1 MSSSL
6 ANNTSPE
13 FAAKATSIR
22 NQVEPIYRKNF
33 KNFIRMIIHSF
44 AINETFVPALANNT
58 SPEFVAKATS
68 IRNQVEPIYRKN
80 FKNFIRMIIHS
91 FANGS
96 IVTNSSLQFGSNE
109 TIPNNS
115 TVQEILVNETK
126 SNSSLNIIPS
136 SINVTQD
143 PVTNNATTNTT
154 PSTSTNSSTTNTSTP
169 STINE
174 TFDSA
179 LASNSSPQFGA
190 KAANIRSQVEPLYK
204 KTFKNFILMQILRF
218 KNGSIITE
226 SKLYM
231 DPSGSN
237 VTATQVKDVLLNGI
251 SNGNLT
257 FQIDRGSINV
267 TEIGNSTPP
276 VIASSVSMICMSLL
290 SLLLSLALHF

>member
-1 MSSSL
+1 MGLIWKYNYVHNICTVSTT
-6 ANNTSPE
+6 NTSTP
-13 FAAKATSIR
+13 
-22 NQVEPIYRKNF
+22 
-33 KNFIRMIIHSF
+33 
-44 AINETFVPALANNT
+44 NT
-58 SPEFVAKATS
+58 S
-68 IRNQVEPIYRKN
+68 
-80 FKNFIRMIIHS
+80 
-91 FANGS
+91 
-96 IVTNSSLQFGSNE
+96 TNSS
-109 TIPNNS
+109 
-115 TVQEILVNETK
+115 
-126 SNSSLNIIPS
+126 
-136 SINVTQD
+136 
-143 PVTNNATTNTT
+143 TTNTSTPSTSTNSSTTNTSTPNTSTNSSATNTST

-169 STINE
+169 STSTNSSTTNTSTPSTSTNSSTTNTTSTTSAPTTSSTTNIPPAPQNATQIFNLTFSINE